1 MTVSAP
7 LLSPQVAFRPQPAS
21 AEGLRQA
28 AERVESAG
36 VDTFSSSAKASRGG
50 GTEIGNS
57 VSTMVGGA
65 LGLGMVIPGLYAGVL
80 GGAVVGSLLGAG
92 FGPAVAS
99 IASEGAL
106 GFLSTSWQTAGLA
119 ARAGMFV
126 GGASGLVGG
135 WKMGTG
141 LGHGLGRILGAAK
154 NEDTSEPVQMKGAK
168 GVVGSVIS
176 GGGLAAGAVGGGI
189 LGASVAASG
198 SLIRGLAGQGFQLSA
213 LNGVASAA
221 GVGGLAGLVT
231 FGVVGG
237 VGGYAIAKGVIQ
249 AGNWVYDK
257 VAGAAKP
264 QEPAPRAPE
273 TKTN

>member
-7 LLSPQVAFRPQPAS
+7 TFTPQIATRAFNPAP

-28 AERVESAG
+28 VDRMEASAEPTDKVTKS
-36 VDTFSSSAKASRGG
+36 G
-50 GTEIGNS
+50 GTEVGNM
-57 VSTMVGGA
+57 VSTTVGGM
-65 LGLGMVIPGLYAGVL
+65 LGFGMVIPGLYAGVI
-80 GGAVVGSLLGAG
+80 GGAVVGSLLGIG

-126 GGASGLVGG
+126 GGASGLIGG

-141 LGHGLGRILGAAK
+141 IGHGLGRILGAEK
-154 NEDTSEPVQMKGAK
+154 NEDSDPVRMKGAR
-168 GVVGSVIS
+168 GVYGSVIA

-189 LGASVAASG
+189 LGGSVAASG
-198 SLIRGLAGQGFQLSA
+198 SLIKGLAGQGFQWSA
-213 LNGVASAA
+213 MSGMGSAA
-221 GVGGLAGLVT
+221 AIGGIAGLATFGILGGL
-231 FGVVGG
+231 
-237 VGGYAIAKGVIQ
+237 GGYTIAKNTIK
-249 AGNWVYDK
+249 AGNWVYEK
-257 VAGAAKP
+257 IAGAAKP
-264 QEPAPRAPE
+264 EPAPAQPKTPE

>member
-7 LLSPQVAFRPQPAS
+7 NFTPQIATRSFTPAP
-21 AEGLRQA
+21 AEGLRAA
-28 AERVESAG
+28 AERVEA
-36 VDTFSSSAKASRGG
+36 SSADQVSVSSKSG
-50 GTEIGNS
+50 GTEIGNM
-57 VSTMVGGA
+57 VSTTVGGM
-65 LGLGMVIPGLYAGVL
+65 LGFGMVIPGLYAGVI
-80 GGAVVGSLLGAG
+80 GGAVVGSLLGIG

-126 GGASGLVGG
+126 GGASGLIGG

-141 LGHGLGRILGAAK
+141 IGHGLGRVLGAEK
-154 NEDTSEPVQMKGAK
+154 NEDNSDPVRMKGLK
-168 GVVGSVIS
+168 GVYGSVVS

-198 SLIRGLAGQGFQLSA
+198 SLLKGLAGQGFQWSA
-213 LNGVASAA
+213 LSGMGSAA
-221 GVGGLAGLVT
+221 AIGGIAGLATFGILGGL
-231 FGVVGG
+231 
-237 VGGYAIAKGVIQ
+237 GGYTIAKNTIK
-249 AGNWVYDK
+249 AGNWVYEK
-257 VAGAAKP
+257 IAGAAKP
-264 QEPAPRAPE
+264 EPAPAQPKAPE